1 MPAHGMDAVALQENH
16 GTGIP
21 HGGMHGPRV
30 FQHGVG
36 IGVEVENRRGPATLR
51 IGGDIGHGKSPSAGR
66 AQIRIASKYAGIV
79 EVWRDDGAPV
89 NHSAL
94 ADVHGS
100 FPTTGA
106 GSSRATLARPLESGD
121 NAIGF
126 PPDRPPPMRYSLF
139 SLVSHAL
146 GGNRDW
152 KPAWRDAAPQP
163 RYDVIVIGGG
173 GHGLATAYYLARDYG
188 MANVAV
194 LERGWIGG
202 GNVGRNTTIVRS
214 NYLLPGNI
222 PLYELSMQ
230 LWEGLEQDINYNAMV
245 SQRGVLNLYHSDGQR
260 DAYARRGNAMRLHGI
275 DAELLDREG
284 VRRLY
289 PFLNFDQ
296 ARFPIQGGLL
306 QRRGGTVRHDAVA
319 WGYARAASDRGVD
332 IVQNCAVTGFLR
344 EGDRITGVETTRGMI
359 RAKKVAMAVAGH
371 SSEVAAMAGLRL
383 PIESHVLQA
392 FVSEGLK
399 PIIPGVITF
408 GAGHFYI
415 SQSDKGG
422 LVFGGD
428 IDGYNSYAQRGN
440 LPVVEDVCEGGMA
453 LMPAIGRARLLRSWG
468 GVMDMSM
475 DGSPIIDRTP
485 LDGLYLNAGWC
496 YGGFKATPGSGAV
509 FAHLIARDTPH
520 PAATA
525 LTLDRFAQ
533 GRVIDEKGQGA
544 QPNLH

>member
-1 MPAHGMDAVALQENH
+1 
-16 GTGIP
+16 
-21 HGGMHGPRV
+21 
-30 FQHGVG
+30 
-36 IGVEVENRRGPATLR
+36 
-51 IGGDIGHGKSPSAGR
+51 
-66 AQIRIASKYAGIV
+66 
-79 EVWRDDGAPV
+79 
-89 NHSAL
+89 
-94 ADVHGS
+94 
-100 FPTTGA
+100 
-106 GSSRATLARPLESGD
+106 
-121 NAIGF
+121 
-126 PPDRPPPMRYSLF
+126 MRYSVV
-139 SLVSHAL
+139 SLLAGAL
-146 GGNRDW
+146 TGNRRW
-152 KPAWRDAAPQP
+152 TPAWRDAAPKP
-163 RYDVIVIGGG
+163 AYDVIVIGGG
-173 GHGLATAYYLARDYG
+173 GHGLATAYYLARTHG
-188 MANVAV
+188 IANVAV

-202 GNVGRNTTIVRS
+202 GNVGRNTTIIRS

-222 PLYELSMQ
+222 PLYELSLK

-245 SQRGVLNLYHSDGQR
+245 SQRGVLNLYHSDAQR

-275 DAELLDREG
+275 DAELLDQG
-284 VRRLY
+284 AVRRLY
-289 PFLNFDQ
+289 PFLDYDN

-344 EGDRITGVETTRGMI
+344 EGGRITGVETTRGTI
-359 RAKKVAMAVAGH
+359 RAAKVAMAVAG
-371 SSEVAAMAGLRL
+371 SSSQVADMAGFRL

-453 LMPAIGRARLLRSWG
+453 LMPAIGRARMLRSWG

-475 DGSPIIDRTP
+475 DGSPIIDHAP
-485 LDGLYLNAGWC
+485 VEGLYLNTGWC
-496 YGGFKATPGSGAV
+496 YGGFKAIPGSGYA
-509 FAHLIARDTPH
+509 FAHLIARDEPH

-525 LTLDRFAQ
+525 LRLDRFAL